1 MIAENENLT
10 QRTDNVSLPAVE
22 PILRPSVDTIL
33 GPALEQLNKS
43 IRNVSDKY
51 EKLND
56 LDGALIDFNRSF
68 GSFLFGL
75 QANNETIHWKH
86 SPTDQSVRQYITQK
100 QQTTTNTT
108 HLPTTQHKEAIT
120 DVSVPAAPS
129 TSTENKA
136 RKRRSTA
143 PKPLPVKKKKIESKV
158 ENGYTQKVLEAL
170 IAHPNGLSRKDL
182 VKATDIPQPKVIDCL
197 QVLNR
202 SKVITTIKVPI
213 INNNL

>member
-10 QRTDNVSLPAVE
+10 QRTDNVSLSAVE

-75 QANNETIHWKH
+75 QANNETIHWRH
-86 SPTDQSVRQYITQK
+86 SPTDQSVWQYFTQK
-100 QQTTTNTT
+100 QQTTTTNTT
-108 HLPTTQHKEAIT
+108 HLPTAQHKETTT
-120 DVSVPAAPS
+120 DASVPAAPS

-143 PKPLPVKKKKIESKV
+143 PKPLPVKKKKIESKNQINEIINHLPERYRGKTV

-170 IAHPNGLSRKDL
+170 VAHPNGLFGES
-182 VKATDIPQPKVIDCL
+182 
-197 QVLNR
+197 NR
-202 SKVITTIKVPI
+202 HSSTKSD
-213 INNNL
+213 

>member
-10 QRTDNVSLPAVE
+10 QRTDNVSLSAVE

-75 QANNETIHWKH
+75 QANNETIHWRH
-86 SPTDQSVRQYITQK
+86 VS
-100 QQTTTNTT
+100 
-108 HLPTTQHKEAIT
+108 LP
-120 DVSVPAAPS
+120 
-129 TSTENKA
+129 
-136 RKRRSTA
+136 
-143 PKPLPVKKKKIESKV
+143 KIAFSS
-158 ENGYTQKVLEAL
+158 
-170 IAHPNGLSRKDL
+170 I
-182 VKATDIPQPKVIDCL
+182 
-197 QVLNR
+197 
-202 SKVITTIKVPI
+202 
-213 INNNL
+213 